1 MNKLENKV
9 VLVTGSGRGLGRA
22 IALELCKAGAV
33 VYVTDIKIVD
43 AEESVAIIKK
53 DLPAE
58 QQRNVFSVALDVR
71 EEKMAEE
78 VIKSIV
84 EIQGKIDILINNAG
98 VNVTATVEDLSV
110 AEWDRTVSTIL
121 RGAYVM
127 SHTVFPVMKKQ
138 GGGNII
144 NIVSSLAKRVKENSP
159 AYVASKW
166 GLQGLSQL
174 LYMQGRKYGIKV
186 TALSPAGM
194 RTSLLLDRFPN
205 LDQSKIMDPA
215 EVAKV
220 VRFVLELPEEI
231 AIPDLFMMST
241 KEETWP

>member
-1 MNKLENKV
+1 
-9 VLVTGSGRGLGRA
+9 
-22 IALELCKAGAV
+22 
-33 VYVTDIKIVD
+33 
-43 AEESVAIIKK
+43 
-53 DLPAE
+53 
-58 QQRNVFSVALDVR
+58 
-71 EEKMAEE
+71 MAEE

>member
-1 MNKLENKV
+1 MTVKGKIA
-9 VLVTGSGRGLGRA
+9 LVTGSGRGLGQA
-22 IALELCKAGAV
+22 ICRELALAGAT
-33 VYVTDIKIVD
+33 VYVTDIDLETAEKSAIQIKSGVSEDLIENIYALACDVRNEAQAKEVIGKIV
-43 AEESVAIIKK
+43 EE
-53 DLPAE
+53 
-58 QQRNVFSVALDVR
+58 
-71 EEKMAEE
+71 
-78 VIKSIV
+78 
-84 EIQGKIDILINNAG
+84 QGRIDILVNNAG

-110 AEWDRTVSTIL
+110 VEWDRTVSTIL

-127 SHTVFPVMKKQ
+127 SHTVFPQMKKQ

-174 LYMQGRKYGIKV
+174 LYMQGRKYSIKV

-194 RTSLLLDRFPN
+194 RTRMLLDRFPD

-220 VRFVLELPEEI
+220 VRFILELPEEI